1 MKLTKRNGVFYLDWR
16 DPMGKRKRVSTGK
29 RERHEAERVASD
41 IMAGRDTRGGQWTL
55 AMAMDHALKH
65 VWADSKS
72 WQTFYSNAKIV
83 KRDLGHLGLDEVT
96 YDRLQDW
103 AKHCRDAG
111 QSPAT
116 VNRRLS
122 GIRRALVEAERRGQ
136 MKGVPGMPTQ
146 IENNKRLR
154 WLTEREEELL
164 YRACDK
170 LIDDAAYMKDVI
182 VFLIRTGAR
191 ISEMMKMRPAHIN
204 QKSVRFEGTKSK
216 SGTYKARTVPLA
228 LLAYDPAV
236 TIAKRNADGT
246 AWTYDQLIKRL
257 RKVTRAA
264 GLHDVTFHTFRHT
277 CASRLVQRGADI
289 YRVQDWLGHSS
300 VTVTERYAHLQ
311 EGRLDDMA
319 ELLDDPVM
327 STSGHSANNVT
338 PLRRK
343 NFK

>member
-16 DPMGKRKRVSTGK
+16 DPMGKRKRVSTK
-29 RERHEAERVASD
+29 TSDRATAERVAGD
-41 IMAGRDTRGGQWTL
+41 IMAGRDCRGGQWTL
-55 AMAMDHALKH
+55 AMAMDHALEH

-72 WQTFYSNAKIV
+72 WQTFYSNAQVI

-103 AKHCRDAG
+103 ARHCRKAG

-122 GIRRALVEAERRGQ
+122 GIRRALVEAERRGH
-136 MKGVPGMPTQ
+136 MKGVPQMPTQ

-154 WLTEREEELL
+154 WLTEHEEERL

-170 LIDDAAYMKDVI
+170 LIDDSAYMKDI
-182 VFLIRTGAR
+182 IMFLVLTGAR
-191 ISEMMKMRPAHIN
+191 ISEMMKLRPTHIN

-216 SGTYKARTVPLA
+216 AGTYKARTVPLA
-228 LLAYDPAV
+228 LLAVDPAIE
-236 TIAKRNADGT
+236 IARRNAEGR
-246 AWTYDQLIKRL
+246 AWTYDQMIKRL

-277 CASRLVQRGADI
+277 CASRLVQRGADL
-289 YRVQDWLGHSS
+289 YRVKDWLGHSQI
-300 VTVTERYAHLQ
+300 TVTERYAHLA
-311 EGRLDDMA
+311 EGHLDDMA
-319 ELLDDPVM
+319 ALLDTPMM
-327 STSGHSANNVT
+327 STSGHSASNVT

-343 NFK
+343 KSL